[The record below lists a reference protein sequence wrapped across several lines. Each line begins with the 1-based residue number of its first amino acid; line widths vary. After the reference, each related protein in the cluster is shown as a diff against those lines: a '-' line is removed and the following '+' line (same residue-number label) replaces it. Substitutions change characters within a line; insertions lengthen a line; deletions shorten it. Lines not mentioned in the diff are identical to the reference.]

1 MVLSSVCDN
10 LGSQQQCLEAA
21 SRLLLLNLSAFRL
34 GGASLFRLGG
44 GMWGTVS
51 RKLKSER
58 CHLGLDQ
65 CFIRPG
71 LGVTCSTTRRHLH
84 RSEVCPKSPFPW
96 AWVVTLSSVLYT
108 RGIASTDVF
117 VRVLQTGWGRCVG
130 EARRCDQGAGA
141 GGRWSQCLRQ
151 GQRGQTERAG
161 GSGGSAPSWA
171 WGRSEDRG

>member
-1 MVLSSVCDN
+1 
-10 LGSQQQCLEAA
+10 
-21 SRLLLLNLSAFRL
+21 
-34 GGASLFRLGG
+34 
-44 GMWGTVS
+44 MWGTVS

-65 CFIRPG
+65 CFIRLG

-117 VRVLQTGWGRCVG
+117 VRVLQTEWGRCVG

-141 GGRWSQCLRQ
+141 GGRWSQSLRQ
-151 GQRGQTERAG
+151 GQRGQRQSGPEAPGEAPRAG
-161 GSGGSAPSWA
+161 RGAEA
-171 WGRSEDRG
+171 RTVAEEAHEAGRRHVPGRGPPGPPFRSLHRARRALVA